1 MALAQ
6 NPAPRRPQEAE
17 LDAFYE
23 WFGEQSRLHHY
34 HVERVGL
41 GGLPG
46 WRLDERTGDL
56 VHESGRFFAITGL
69 RVRMETGREREWTQ
83 PVIVQPEIG
92 LLGILVRRVD
102 GVLHC
107 LMQAKMEPGNIN
119 TLQMSPTVQ
128 ATRSNYTGVHRGRGV
143 PYVEYFIGDR
153 RGTVLSDTLQS
164 EQGWWFLHKR
174 NRNMI
179 VEIDEDV
186 DVHEG
191 FRWLPLDALGEL
203 LLHDNIVNM
212 DSRTVLA
219 SMPYGDPEH
228 PAPALHP
235 LREVL
240 RRLTDTRARHHLV
253 QTRVPLAEALDEGW
267 ELTEAGIA
275 RPDGRFFEVIGVDV
289 QAERREVG
297 SWAQPLLAPRPGL
310 SGLFVRYVDGEPHL
324 LLHARVEAGT
334 LNVAEYAPS
343 VQCTP
348 DPAPGAGPG
357 ARPPLLERLLAAP
370 ARDVLY
376 DTVHSEEGGRFHHAL
391 TRNLV
396 VAAGEDFPED
406 LPPEYCWVSLHQA
419 RALIQHSNYLN
430 VQARTLVACLNP
442 RLGARHG
449 H

>member
-1 MALAQ
+1 MASARISTRQ
-6 NPAPRRPQEAE
+6 RSQQAE

-23 WFGEQSRLHHY
+23 WFGDLGLLHHY

-41 GGLPG
+41 GALAG
-46 WRLDERTGDL
+46 WRRHERTGDL
-56 VHESGRFFAITGL
+56 VHASGRFFTITGL
-69 RVRMETGREREWTQ
+69 RVRMETDREREWTQ

-128 ATRSNYTGVHRGRGV
+128 ATRSNYTGVHRGRSV

-186 DVHEG
+186 PLHDG
-191 FRWLPLDALGEL
+191 FRWLSLDLVGDL
-203 LLHDNIVNM
+203 LRDDNVINM

-219 SMPYGDPEH
+219 SMPYEDPDA
-228 PAPALHP
+228 PATALHP

-253 QTRVPLAEALDEGW
+253 QERVPLDEALDAGW
-267 ELTEAGIA
+267 QLTDQGIA

-297 SWAQPLLAPRPGL
+297 SWSQPLVAPRPGL
-310 SGLFVRYVDGEPHL
+310 SGLFVRHVDGVPHL

-343 VQCTP
+343 VQWTP
-348 DPAPGAGPG
+348 DEGSGAGTG
-357 ARPPLLERLLAAP
+357 HRPPLLDRLLAAP
-370 ARDVLY
+370 AGDVFY

-396 VAAGEDFPED
+396 VAAGADFPDD

-419 RALIQHSNYLN
+419 RVLLQHSNYLN

-442 RLGARHG
+442 RLGH
-449 H
+449 